1 MNCIKAL
8 RIFALSICLMFCLKI
23 AAIAQDKPVYV
34 MINYIK
40 TDRGK
45 GGEYVD
51 LIKNYG
57 SKMFQSRVNS
67 GELISWTLYSV
78 GMSTDDE
85 DDYDYVGVAASNSVK
100 NLMEPSSSPMESMKK
115 LMPGATDQMITDV
128 LDTYGKVRVIK
139 NGVILQTMDNIPS
152 TGTRKTVEINYMKV
166 PTGKEAEYL
175 KLEQEIYKPLHQERI
190 KNGEITGWGV
200 HAVVY
205 PWSDS
210 RPYNY
215 ITSNAFSDWDKMMS
229 SNYTNTYKKVFP
241 KGDMAKLNAQ
251 TAAARS
257 MYKTEVWNQVIR
269 VDATTK

>member
-1 MNCIKAL
+1 MTSIKTLRSFIFSIAL
-8 RIFALSICLMFCLKI
+8 ILCFHVASS
-23 AAIAQDKPVYV
+23 QDKPVYI

-45 GGEYVD
+45 SGEYVD

-57 SKMFQSRVNS
+57 SKLFQSRVNS
-67 GELISWTLYSV
+67 GELISWTLFSV
-78 GMSTDDE
+78 GLSTDDN

-100 NLMEPSSSPMESMKK
+100 NLMEPASSPMESMKK
-115 LMPGATDQMITDV
+115 LMPGATDKMITDV

-139 NGVILQTMDNIPS
+139 NGVILQTMDNIPT

-166 PTGKEAEYL
+166 PTGKDAEYL
-175 KLEQEIYKPLHQERI
+175 KLEKEVYKPLHQERI

-229 SNYTNTYKKVFP
+229 SDYASTYKKVFP
-241 KGDMAKLNAQ
+241 KGDMTKLSAQ
-251 TAAARS
+251 TSAARS